1 MDAWFIYYYCLQALY
16 APAMEALLG
25 ALASPGR
32 SLIKKLSEKTKQ
44 KSFFKTY
51 NHKDLVKDFN
61 KKFDK
66 KFIRK
71 NETKKFFL
79 KNIITKI
86 L

>member
-25 ALASPGR
+25 ALASP
-32 SLIKKLSEKTKQ
+32 L
-44 KSFFKTY
+44 
-51 NHKDLVKDFN
+51 

-71 NETKKFFL
+71 NETKKFF
-79 KNIITKI
+79 
-86 L
+86 